1 MIYEKSDKLNNKRKV
16 DEAFENY
23 LDDVFLN
30 NLSGSSVKLPK
41 KDENN
46 LIKEN
51 DNISLLLELF
61 YEELKKTPQKIYE
74 SEEHFKEFTEF
85 YMDNDFYS
93 NFLNNIEKGDY
104 IQIYN
109 QSEKIWCE
117 VIRTPKNFYKE
128 IDENNIN
135 NINNKKL
142 LVRIDN
148 VISNKEYS
156 FNTIIFIKLTHV
168 LDYCKKNELIYKFL
182 RY

>member
-1 MIYEKSDKLNNKRKV
+1 M
-16 DEAFENY
+16 
-23 LDDVFLN
+23 
-30 NLSGSSVKLPK
+30 
-41 KDENN
+41 
-46 LIKEN
+46 
-51 DNISLLLELF
+51 
-61 YEELKKTPQKIYE
+61 
-74 SEEHFKEFTEF
+74 EF
-85 YMDNDFYS
+85 YMDNDFYT

-109 QSEKIWCE
+109 HCEKIWCE

-128 IDENNIN
+128 IDEN

-156 FNTIIFIKLTHV
+156 FNTIIFIKLSHL